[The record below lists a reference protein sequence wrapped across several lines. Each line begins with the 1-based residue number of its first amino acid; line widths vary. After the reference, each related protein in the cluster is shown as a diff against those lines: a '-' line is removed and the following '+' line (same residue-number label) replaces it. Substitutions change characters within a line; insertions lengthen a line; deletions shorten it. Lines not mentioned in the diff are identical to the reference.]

1 MILIDIFLMIFLTSV
16 TGSVIL
22 AFWKPVSLLLDRF
35 GEIRLIRRL
44 LWVVIAF
51 HLIPVLFLRMMAAT
65 FGSRMAG
72 RLFSITPFFLNAFKV
87 IAILW
92 MAGFLWKILK
102 YLKHLYSQRLLLRLS
117 YPGGERIRRK
127 VDELREQ
134 LGIRKEISVW
144 ESEEV
149 YSPFISGFLK
159 YRIFIP
165 AEPEDEEELDIILE
179 HELCHFRQGDLHL
192 KKLCMWIVRIQW
204 FNPFVYLL
212 RNEVDRWGES
222 LCDYEM
228 CYGREHSW
236 KMKKYFDVVIKYC
249 EETDED
255 NPYAIMYLG
264 NDYKEIKRRIERMKR
279 MTTRKTPKRA
289 STVLLIL
296 CFALASAVTSM
307 AAGKGVETL
316 YGMGYDLTMV
326 RTFESRTAESELEE
340 FTRTKDASMDIVQT
354 DEPVYLDERALNSY
368 TWTLEPGDIY
378 ETGLFYASN
387 GDTITVTI
395 NPSPQGAKTGIGLDQ
410 PNGILRGVS
419 GTGGYAHTFTVN
431 QNGFHRVYAEN
442 LTSSTITVA
451 VTVSR

>member
-51 HLIPVLFLRMMAAT
+51 HLIPVLFLQLMAAT
-65 FGSRMAG
+65 VGSGRMG
-72 RLFSITPFFLNAFKV
+72 RLFARTPFFLNAFKV
-87 IAILW
+87 IAVLW
-92 MAGFLWKILK
+92 LAGFLWKIFK
-102 YLKHLYSQRLLLRLS
+102 YLRHLYGQRLLLRLS
-117 YPGGERIRRK
+117 YPGGERIRKR
-127 VDELREQ
+127 VDEIREQ

-149 YSPFISGFLK
+149 PSPFISGFLK

-165 AEPEDEEELDIILE
+165 TEPEDEEELDIILE

-204 FNPFVYLL
+204 FNPFVYRL

-228 CYGREHSW
+228 CFGREHSW

-264 NDYKEIKRRIERMKR
+264 NDYKEIKRRIERMKK
-279 MTTRKTPKRA
+279 MKTRKTLKRTSA
-289 STVLLIL
+289 VFLIL

-316 YGMGYDLTMV
+316 YGMGYDLTAV
-326 RTFESRTAESELEE
+326 RTIENSEADTELEE
-340 FTRTKDASMDIVQT
+340 FTRVKTAGMNFVQT
-354 DEPVYLDERALNSY
+354 DEPVYLDERGLNNY
-368 TWTLEPGDIY
+368 TWTLKAGEGY

-387 GDTITVTI
+387 GDTIAVTI

-419 GTGGYAHTFTVN
+419 GYGAYSHTFTVN

-451 VTVSR
+451 VAVSR